1 MSVLEMKDLVVTF
14 PDGDEVVTALDH
26 VDFRVDKGEFVAV
39 VGESG
44 SGKSTL
50 LTVAAGLLTPDS
62 GTQDTRKVGLVFQ
75 SANLLGSLT
84 AREQL
89 LIIDHMN
96 GLRPRKDRAD
106 QLLARVGLKGFENR
120 YPHQLSGGQR
130 QRVNIA
136 RALMGEPEVLLAD
149 EPTSALDARLS
160 CQIIELMRELSYE
173 LGIATVLVTHD
184 RTQLAYV
191 SRAVEMI
198 DGQLKP
204 LVGAV

>member
-1 MSVLEMKDLVVTF
+1 MSALEMKDLVVTF
-14 PDGDEVVTALDH
+14 PDGDDKVTALNH
-26 VDFRVDKGEFVAV
+26 VDFCVEEGEFVAV

-50 LTVAAGLLTPDS
+50 LTVAAGLLSPDS
-62 GTQDTRKVGLVFQ
+62 GSLHSEKVGLVFQ

-96 GLRPRKDRAD
+96 GLKPRGKRAD
-106 QLLARVGLKGFENR
+106 RLLARVGLEGFENR

-136 RALMGEPEVLLAD
+136 RALMGEPKLLLAD

-160 CQIIELMRELSYE
+160 KQIIELLSELNAE

-184 RTQLAYV
+184 RSQLSYV
-191 SRAVEMI
+191 SRAVEMT
-198 DGQLKP
+198 DGELKP